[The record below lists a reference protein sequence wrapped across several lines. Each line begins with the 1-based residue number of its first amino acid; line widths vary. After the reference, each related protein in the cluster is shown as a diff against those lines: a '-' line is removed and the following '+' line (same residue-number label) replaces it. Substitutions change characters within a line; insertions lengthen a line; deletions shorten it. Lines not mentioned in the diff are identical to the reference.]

1 MAITRR
7 LLHYLQSLQPGDPVC
22 LHALGS
28 WQEGTI
34 SNVSDE
40 DVALIQEDR
49 LLYLPFEEGAQ
60 VPKFCHSVKKAAV
73 PKDGWRLY
81 YTNQCPHTAK
91 YVPVLVD
98 AAAERGIKIQPVHIK
113 SREAAQNAPNPFTT
127 YALYR
132 DGEFLTNEILSE
144 KSFDKLLT
152 RMNETGK

>member
-1 MAITRR
+1 MSTKKKMPF
-7 LLHYLQSLQPGDPVC
+7 LSDPGYLKYKGF
-22 LHALGS
+22 
-28 WQEGTI
+28 I
-34 SNVSDE
+34 
-40 DVALIQEDR
+40 VADTCEPYYE

-73 PKDGWRLY
+73 PKDGWTLY

-98 AAAERGIKIQPVHIK
+98 AAAERGIKIQPVHIE